1 MDSRINIRVFNRDST
16 GGINTRALRRFL
28 HISFTVFADG
38 KIQRCVFYLEVS
50 VGHTDRNV
58 VAGILHASD
67 HRDIYR
73 AVTDFTASH

>member
-38 KIQRCVFYLEVS
+38 KIQRCVFYLKVS
-50 VGHTDRNV
+50 AVYTNRHV
-58 VAGILHASD
+58 VAGILHTAD
-67 HRDIYR
+67 HRD
-73 AVTDFTASH
+73 V